1 MFTHCDEVHCALNV
15 PARMLVMYAMM
26 ESEHRDRNERADDG
40 EKGQRGEEEGVC
52 VFVGGGGSGG
62 LQTRD
67 RRQKQQREMSG
78 TDSRASSPTGA
89 GSRKRVG
96 CIDD

>member
-52 VFVGGGGSGG
+52 VCLWGVGGRGGY
-62 LQTRD
+62 
-67 RRQKQQREMSG
+67 RQETEGRNSRE
-78 TDSRASSPTGA
+78 
-89 GSRKRVG
+89 K
-96 CIDD
+96 